1 MHVNAHLDL
10 DVVALE
16 EADEITL
23 LLELEAPEAP
33 STGQEPRPPA
43 AVQIVLDRSGSM
55 ADARL
60 AHAQQAITRLVDRLD
75 PADHLGVVTF
85 DDEVQVAV
93 PATELRDPLRR
104 EAIKGAVGR
113 VVPGGMTNL
122 SGGLLRGIQE
132 ARRAGDGLA
141 GGATLILLSDG
152 RANQGELDPD
162 ALAGVAA
169 AARREGV
176 TTSTIGIGLGY
187 DELLLEALARGGQG
201 NHEFAE
207 HGDGAAAALAGE
219 VEGLLS
225 KTVQAASL
233 MVKPSAPV
241 ESVTIWNDLPA
252 QPVAGG
258 IMAEVGDLWAGE
270 RRKLVLSFSVPA
282 VGALGLAQV
291 AEIELRYVTLPG
303 FAEQTIT
310 IPVTVNVVPGDEAAG
325 RVADAQVRTELVY
338 QQAQQDKRRAAD
350 ALGAGDVRGAI
361 GAYDEARRRL
371 AAQMQASPSAELDEE
386 TEAIG
391 RLMRRAIGGERAW
404 SAKAA
409 RMDHHYKSRRRG
421 RPGRSV

>member
-1 MHVNAHLDL
+1 
-10 DVVALE
+10 
-16 EADEITL
+16 
-23 LLELEAPEAP
+23 
-33 STGQEPRPPA
+33 
-43 AVQIVLDRSGSM
+43 
-55 ADARL
+55 
-60 AHAQQAITRLVDRLD
+60 
-75 PADHLGVVTF
+75 
-85 DDEVQVAV
+85 
-93 PATELRDPLRR
+93 
-104 EAIKGAVGR
+104 
-113 VVPGGMTNL
+113 
-122 SGGLLRGIQE
+122 RGIQE

-141 GGATLILLSDG
+141 GGAKLLLLSDG

-241 ESVTIWNDLPA
+241 DSVTIWNDLPA

-310 IPVTVNVVPGDEAAG
+310 IPVNVNVVPGDEAAG

-350 ALGAGDVRGAI
+350 ALGAGDVDGAI